1 MRTFGTE
8 NSFLNTLLSLVLYDQ
23 LAAPISSKTV
33 FWASIMFL
41 VHLLKS
47 NCFERKSTFCLF
59 KTEFK
64 AKKLFARNRCSPLRR
79 AVHIMMAACFGK
91 PFERGHKSKRC
102 FFNSKNVGL
111 SPLGTAA
118 HDYHYQSLR
127 RRLITNKENT
137 KHYRGG
143 QPKGP

>member
-1 MRTFGTE
+1 MTSWLHRFLAKQFFG
-8 NSFLNTLLSLVLYDQ
+8 
-23 LAAPISSKTV
+23 
-33 FWASIMFL
+33 
-41 VHLLKS
+41 LKS
-47 NCFERKSTFCLF
+47 CFWYICLNLIALSEKSTFCLF

-79 AVHIMMAACFGK
+79 AVHIMIAACFGK

>member
-1 MRTFGTE
+1 MTSWLHRFLAKQFFGLQ
-8 NSFLNTLLSLVLYDQ
+8 SCFGYICLNLIDLS
-23 LAAPISSKTV
+23 
-33 FWASIMFL
+33 
-41 VHLLKS
+41 
-47 NCFERKSTFCLF
+47 EKSTFCLF

-111 SPLGTAA
+111 SPGDSCPRLHALCFISNVYKQQFLG
-118 HDYHYQSLR
+118 
-127 RRLITNKENT
+127 LI
-137 KHYRGG
+137 
-143 QPKGP
+143 